1 MFTTKKSLKL
11 KCVSIFLLLVYC
23 FGISSLFISHNHD
36 DLNYYSD
43 SHENHN
49 NELTYC
55 EHHDNDLTFCES
67 INDFS
72 NQYNQCSH
80 SSHLN
85 NDKASCLLCD
95 HTAFID
101 DSTLN
106 NSNNHKNQLFFDE
119 IISLSSTE
127 YLIALLNISNKSPPT
142 LI

>member
-1 MFTTKKSLKL
+1 M
-11 KCVSIFLLLVYC
+11 
-23 FGISSLFISHNHD
+23 
-36 DLNYYSD
+36 
-43 SHENHN
+43 
-49 NELTYC
+49 
-55 EHHDNDLTFCES
+55 
-67 INDFS
+67 
-72 NQYNQCSH
+72 SH